1 MVNYT
6 PKNEIDKIP
15 PPPLFD
21 KNTIPVLLLVVEMAA
36 PSLNVFKMVSKDK
49 RTDITY
55 RVFTI

>member
-6 PKNEIDKIP
+6 SKNQIDKIS

-21 KNTIPVLLLVVEMAA
+21 KNTIPVLLLVVEIAA